1 MPDNLP
7 HRAPRYANE
16 PMGKTLEYHIQRAL
30 WLLRALE
37 QDADINMSAEDIV
50 AQAIAEL
57 SQCET

>member
-16 PMGKTLEYHIQRAL
+16 PVVKTPKDHIQRAL